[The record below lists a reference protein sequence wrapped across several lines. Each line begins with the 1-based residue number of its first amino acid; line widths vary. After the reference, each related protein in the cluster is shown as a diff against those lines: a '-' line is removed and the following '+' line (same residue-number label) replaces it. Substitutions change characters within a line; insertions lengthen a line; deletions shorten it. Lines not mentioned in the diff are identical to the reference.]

1 MRLELLCLA
10 TALLLGIPQA
20 ALSGDT
26 MKQQED
32 LVNFSGANQHRWY
45 PVNDGVMGG
54 LSASGLTFTDQGTGL
69 FAGELSLENNG
80 GFASVRTVIG
90 PVDLS
95 DDAGIEIKVRGDG
108 RTYHLRLRLND
119 RFDGIAYRAFFETK
133 PDEWTIIRVLFTE
146 FQPTFRGRILDDAP
160 ALDTSAIQ
168 QLSFMLADKQPG
180 PFALEIGSVMTWS
193 TGKVGP

>member
-1 MRLELLCLA
+1 MKKNIIHLVMV
-10 TALLLGIPQA
+10 LLLAVPQG
-20 ALSGDT
+20 ALSGDAMT
-26 MKQQED
+26 QQQN
-32 LVNFSGANQHRWY
+32 LVHFSGPDQHRWY

-95 DDAGIEIKVRGDG
+95 NHAGLEIKVRGDG
-108 RTYHLRLRLND
+108 RTYQLRLRLND
-119 RFDGIAYRAFFETK
+119 RFDGISYRAFFETQA
-133 PDEWTIIRVLFTE
+133 DQWTSIRVPFSE
-146 FQPTFRGRILDDAP
+146 FQPTFRGRILDEAP

-168 QLSFMLADKQPG
+168 QLAFMLADKQPG
-180 PFALEIGSVMTWS
+180 PFALEIGSVMTWNS
-193 TGKVGP
+193 DKLGP